1 MKKKNLFKYII
12 IFTVMVIPFAFG
24 AIRINDSEGEDALNF
39 IESNVDIVEGESIES
54 EVSNTSNDE
63 ETLESHSDEPE
74 VKTIVIDISGEVVN
88 PGVYHLPEGSR
99 VNDAINAAGGLTNDC
114 DINYINRA
122 EIIHDGLKI
131 YIPSK
136 DEETGYLGESV
147 TRVASLHQ
155 DSSIDINTA
164 GSEELQK
171 VPGIG
176 PVTAEKIIEYRS
188 ANGKFSSIDDLLNI
202 SGIGP
207 KTLEKMKGYIVAR

>member
-12 IFTVMVIPFAFG
+12 IFTVTVIPFAFG

-39 IESNVDIVEGESIES
+39 IESNVDIVEGESMES

-99 VNDAINAAGGLTNDC
+99 VNDAIDAAGGLTNDC

-147 TRVASLHQ
+147 TRVASLYK